1 MFYQKINYMNRTVNQ
16 RILLI
21 IGILI
26 LNLNFIVAQ
35 SVSGVVKDNNSGETI
50 IGANV
55 VLKGTTVGTVT
66 DVNGNFTLKTDK
78 NPPFDLEISFMG
90 YEKQTHKV
98 TDINKK
104 IMIKLGASQVMLDAV
119 EISDIRVSDKQKEA
133 ALTVESMDVLAIKET
148 PAANFYEGLGSLKGV
163 DLTSAS
169 IGFKV
174 INTRGFNSTSPVR
187 SLQLIDGVDNQSPG
201 LNFSLGNF
209 LGASELDVM
218 KVDLIAGASS
228 AFYGPGAFNGVIN
241 MTTKDPFVF
250 PGFSAQV
257 KVGERSL
264 GEFAVRYAKVL
275 KDKEGNDKFAFKV
288 NAFYLTADDWQA
300 DNYDPTTQSLD
311 GRDNRGGYDAIN
323 IYGDEV
329 LTLGNDFTSTGRQ
342 RDFPGLGRIYRTGY
356 KESDLVN
363 YDTRNLKL
371 NASAHYK
378 IKSDVE
384 LIAASSY
391 SYGNTVYQGDNRYN
405 LRDIQFWQNRLELR
419 KKDKYFLRAYATNED
434 AGNTF
439 DAVVTAFELQNA
451 HKSEASWYNDYRSFW
466 AGVSRP
472 QVRALPGY
480 PQGNPFD
487 TTALANVL
495 NQNDEFI
502 RSLHDQARTNA
513 NTQVFGEDAPF
524 FEPGTARF
532 DSAYKDITSRYF
544 TEGGSRFFDRSALYH
559 LHGEYIFDLS
569 DNHKLIT
576 GANGRMY
583 RPNSRGT
590 IFSDTISYTRD
601 ELGNKL
607 DSTYNQITNVEFGV
621 YVGLESKF
629 KENKYKSTFTMRM
642 DKNQNFNFIFSPA
655 ASFVYNVDSKN
666 TLRLSLS
673 SAVRNPTMADQ
684 YFYYDV
690 GRAILLGNLNGYDS
704 LITLQ
709 SFTDYRNTPNLDKE
723 VLDYF
728 NVDPV
733 KPEQVYTAEVG
744 YRGIILK
751 DKVYVDLNYYYSLY
765 QNFIGFIIGLDVGF
779 DNPAAPNFPSA
790 VQAYRIT
797 TNSKDLVTTQGFS
810 AGLNYFFH
818 KTMAINGNYTWNV
831 LNLRNSD
838 DPIIPA
844 YNTPE
849 HKFNIGISGRDMSTN
864 VFGKRIRN
872 YGFSLNYKW
881 IEGFLFEGSPQFTG
895 IVPTYDMLDAQIN
908 YKVPRIHSTFKLG
921 ASNLL
926 NNKAFQV
933 YGGPRIGRLAYFS
946 ILFEPNIF

>member
-1 MFYQKINYMNRTVNQ
+1 MKKSMGKRF
-16 RILLI
+16 
-21 IGILI
+21 LI
-26 LNLNFIVAQ
+26 LSWMIFGNLGIILAQ
-35 SVSGVVKDNNSGETI
+35 TISGVVKDDQTGETV

-55 VLKGTTVGTVT
+55 VLKGTTIGTTT
-66 DVNGNFTLKTDK
+66 DINGQFSLKTDK
-78 NPPFDLEISFMG
+78 PLPIELEISFMG
-90 YEKQTHKV
+90 YEKQTYTVTDFNKKV
-98 TDINKK
+98 T
-104 IMIKLGASQVMLDAV
+104 IKMGASQVMLDAV

-148 PAANFYEGLGSLKGV
+148 PAANFYEGLGNLKGV

-218 KVDLIAGASS
+218 KVDLVAGASS
-228 AFYGPGAFNGVIN
+228 SFFGPGAFNGVIN
-241 MTTKDPFVF
+241 MTTKDPFQF

-257 KVGERSL
+257 KVGERNL
-264 GEFAVRYAKVL
+264 GEFAVRYAKVFQN
-275 KDKEGNDKFAFKV
+275 KEGEDKFAFKV
-288 NAFYLTADDWQA
+288 NAFYLTADDWEA
-300 DNYDPTTQSLD
+300 NNFDPTEQSQD
-311 GRDNRGGYDAIN
+311 GRGNRGGYDAIN

-329 LTLGNDFTSTGRQ
+329 LTLGNDFTTTGRQ

-356 KESDLVN
+356 KEEDLVN

-371 NASAHYK
+371 NASGHYK

-405 LRDIQFWQNRLELR
+405 LRDIQFWQNRLEIR

-439 DAVVTAFELQNA
+439 DAVVTAYELQNA
-451 HKSEASWYNDYRSFW
+451 HKSEGDWYNDYRSWW
-466 AGVSRP
+466 AGVARP
-472 QVRALPGY
+472 QIRNLDGY

-487 TTALANVL
+487 TTALQGVL
-495 NQNDEFI
+495 AANDEFI
-502 RSLHDQARTNA
+502 RSLHDQARENS
-513 NTQVFGEDAPF
+513 NTQTAGSDVPF

-532 DSAYKDITSRYF
+532 DSAYQSITSRYF

-559 LHGEYIFDLS
+559 VHGEYIFDLG
-569 DNHKLIT
+569 DNHRLIT

-583 RPNSRGT
+583 RPDSRGT
-590 IFSDTISYTRD
+590 IFSDTLAFTRD
-601 ELGNKL
+601 DNGNKI
-607 DSTYNQITNVEFGV
+607 DSAYNRITNLEFGA
-621 YVGLESKF
+621 YLGLESTYKD
-629 KENKYKSTFTMRM
+629 NKYKSTFTIRM
-642 DKNQNFNFIFSPA
+642 DKNQNFNYVFSPA
-655 ASFVYNVDSKN
+655 ASFVYNVDQKN

-673 SAVRNPTMADQ
+673 SAVRNPTLADQ
-684 YFYYDV
+684 YFFYDV
-690 GRAILLGNLNGYDS
+690 GRAILLGNLNGFDS
-704 LITLQ
+704 LVTVE
-709 SFTDYRNTPNLDKE
+709 SFTDYRNTPNLDKG

-728 NVDPV
+728 DVDPV
-733 KPEQVYTAEVG
+733 RPEQVYTAEVG

-751 DKVYVDLNYYYSLY
+751 DKVYMDLNYYYSVY
-765 QNFIGFIIGLDVGF
+765 QNFIGFIVGLDVGF
-779 DNPAAPNFPSA
+779 DNPLAPNFPSDI
-790 VQAYRIT
+790 QAYRIT
-797 TNSKDLVTTQGFS
+797 TNSRDLVTTQGFS
-810 AGLNYFFH
+810 AGLNYYFH
-818 KTMAINGNYTWNV
+818 KSMSLNGNYTWNV
-831 LNLRNSD
+831 LNLRDSE

-864 VFGKRIRN
+864 ILGRRIRN
-872 YGFSLNYKW
+872 YGFSVNYKW
-881 IEGFLFEGSPQFTG
+881 IEGFVFEGSPQFTG
-895 IVPTYDMLDAQIN
+895 FVPTYDLLDAQIS
-908 YKVPRIHSTFKLG
+908 YKVPQIFSTFKLG

-926 NNKAFQV
+926 NNMAFQV

-946 ILFEPNIF
+946 ILFEPNM